1 MKKQYRRADVPTKLY
16 RYPEWGRI
24 ASRTELKNYYDAMRE
39 EISNHK
45 EAAKSDRIIAR
56 KMRVKAEEATKENKT
71 INKRLL
77 TLSKKQKAL
86 DEAKKAGYWSGAAA
100 ISVTILYETWKV
112 IGFPG
117 GSRWMDW
124 WNHEAVFGVMMWFA
138 TCMFGWFYKA
148 ANGE

>member
-1 MKKQYRRADVPTKLY
+1 MPKFYNYPPWERVP
-16 RYPEWGRI
+16 
-24 ASRTELKNYYDAMRE
+24 SRDDTREYYEAMRE
-39 EISNHK
+39 EINNYK
-45 EAAKSDRIIAR
+45 ESAKSNRIMAKKYR
-56 KMRVKAEEATKENKT
+56 DKADEATKENKT

-117 GSRWMDW
+117 GGRWMDW
-124 WNHEAVFGVMMWFA
+124 WNHEAVFGVMMLFA

>member
-1 MKKQYRRADVPTKLY
+1 MPKFYNYPPWERVP
-16 RYPEWGRI
+16 
-24 ASRTELKNYYDAMRE
+24 SRDDAREYYEAMRE
-39 EISNHK
+39 EINNYK
-45 EAAKSDRIIAR
+45 ESAKSNRIMAKKYR
-56 KMRVKAEEATKENKT
+56 DKADEATKENKT
-71 INKRLL
+71 INRRLL

-117 GSRWMDW
+117 GGRWMDW
-124 WNHEAVFGVMMWFA
+124 WNHEAVFGVMMWFS

-148 ANGE
+148 SRGE

>member
-1 MKKQYRRADVPTKLY
+1 MPKFYNYPPWERVP
-16 RYPEWGRI
+16 
-24 ASRTELKNYYDAMRE
+24 SRDDTREYYEAMRE
-39 EISNHK
+39 EINNYK
-45 EAAKSDRIIAR
+45 ESAKSNRIMAKKYR
-56 KMRVKAEEATKENKT
+56 NKADEATKENKT

-117 GSRWMDW
+117 GRQWASW
-124 WNHEAVFGVMMWFA
+124 WEHEAVYGVLMWSA

-148 ANGE
+148 SRGE

>member
-1 MKKQYRRADVPTKLY
+1 MPKFYNYPPWERVP
-16 RYPEWGRI
+16 
-24 ASRTELKNYYDAMRE
+24 SRDDTREYYEAMRE
-39 EISNHK
+39 EINNYK
-45 EAAKSDRIIAR
+45 ESAKSNRIMAKKYR
-56 KMRVKAEEATKENKT
+56 DKADEATKENKT

-117 GSRWMDW
+117 GRQWASW
-124 WNHEAVFGVMMWFA
+124 WEHEAVYGVLMWFA
-138 TCMFGWFYKA
+138 TCMFGWFFKAYKIFLLISF
-148 ANGE
+148 NS

>member
-1 MKKQYRRADVPTKLY
+1 MTKFYNYPPWERVP
-16 RYPEWGRI
+16 
-24 ASRTELKNYYDAMRE
+24 SRDDTREYYEAMRE
-39 EISNHK
+39 EINNYK
-45 EAAKSDRIIAR
+45 ESAKSNLIMAKKYRN
-56 KMRVKAEEATKENKT
+56 KADEATKENKT

-117 GSRWMDW
+117 GGRWMDW
-124 WNHEAVFGVMMWFA
+124 WNHEAVFGVMMWLA

>member
-1 MKKQYRRADVPTKLY
+1 MVQNH
-16 RYPEWGRI
+16 RYPPWEKI
-24 ASRTELKNYYDAMRE
+24 PSRTDLKKYYEAMRE
-39 EISNHK
+39 EISGYK
-45 EAAKSDRIIAR
+45 QAAQNSSITAKKYRQ
-56 KMRVKAEEATKENKT
+56 KADESSKENKT
-71 INKRLL
+71 INKKIL

-117 GSRWMDW
+117 GGRWMEW

>member
-1 MKKQYRRADVPTKLY
+1 MPKFYNYPPWERVP
-16 RYPEWGRI
+16 
-24 ASRTELKNYYDAMRE
+24 SRDDTREYYEAMRE
-39 EISNHK
+39 EINNYK
-45 EAAKSDRIIAR
+45 ESAKSNRIMAKKYR
-56 KMRVKAEEATKENKT
+56 DKADEATKENKT

-117 GSRWMDW
+117 GGRWMDW
-124 WNHEAVFGVMMWFA
+124 WNHEAVFGVMMWLA